1 MSGAMREAYAV
12 AASEGS
18 TGIDERGAPVDP
30 SAGTDDPNANVPTVV
45 IGLWVAAAIGFG
57 AYCAA
62 LYAPHLLAW
71 LR

>member
-12 AASEGS
+12 ATAGQGDSGVGEADPHVDASS
-18 TGIDERGAPVDP
+18 
-30 SAGTDDPNANVPTVV
+30 DDPNANVPTVV

-62 LYAPHLLAW
+62 VYAPHLLAW

>member
-1 MSGAMREAYAV
+1 MSGAMREAYAGSATGRGDAGLGEAGSDASD
-12 AASEGS
+12 AAN
-18 TGIDERGAPVDP
+18 
-30 SAGTDDPNANVPTVV
+30 DPNANVPAVV

-62 LYAPHLLAW
+62 VYAPHLLAW

>member
-12 AASEGS
+12 ATGEGS
-18 TGIDERGAPVDP
+18 TGMDERDPRVDP
-30 SAGTDDPNANVPTVV
+30 GASADDPNANVPTVV

-62 LYAPHLLAW
+62 VYAPHLLAW